1 MIVGALHDVI
11 NEAGAV
17 LGALVAL
24 VALNAV
30 AKGFYRRSFGRR
42 RDRYARLARLGTGAQ
57 LNFFVAVLG
66 EPPAIRQT
74 ITNEHYRVL
83 VRPGEEGYVGSGDEV
98 YEAFV
103 QKAFLE
109 AIFIDRDYY
118 VQAICDTEETVLG
131 FSVTVRRRNFH
142 PVFQLPPDVSWRDR
156 RRWKAQ
162 TGEEFKPLFKLRLG
176 RTRFAELDRGHPDEF
191 TGHHFQAA
199 TGARGFFYSEDHYY
213 GNPGFYQTF
222 VFTASSTAPVP
233 VSIAD
238 LAAGIDQARG
248 NEWPDP
254 TADNQPAWPGLP
266 GIRAFRRK
274 TPITTYSV
282 LRLDLQVV
290 NFPTRFGPHGDEVR
304 TLP

>member
-1 MIVGALHDVI
+1 MVGALHDVI
-11 NEAGAV
+11 NDAGVV

-24 VALNAV
+24 VALNAA
-30 AKGFYRRSFGRR
+30 AKGFYRRTIGRR
-42 RDRYARLARLGTGAQ
+42 RERYARLARLGTGAQ
-57 LNFFVAVLG
+57 LDFLVAVLG

-74 ITNEHYRVL
+74 ITNEHYRIL
-83 VRPGEEGYVGSGDEV
+83 VRPGEAGYVDNGDEMQ
-98 YEAFV
+98 EAFIPR
-103 QKAFLE
+103 AFIE
-109 AIFIDRDYY
+109 AIFIDRDYF
-118 VQAICDTEETVLG
+118 VQVICDVEETVLA

-142 PVFQLPPDVSWRDR
+142 PVFQLPPNVGWRER

-162 TGEEFKPLFKLRLG
+162 TGEDFKPLFKLRLG
-176 RTRFAELDRGHPDEF
+176 RTRFAELDRGNPDEF

-199 TGARGFFYSEDHYY
+199 TGARSFFYSEDHYY
-213 GNPGFYQTF
+213 GNPGYYQSY
-222 VFTASSTAPVP
+222 VFTASSTAPAP

-248 NEWPDP
+248 NEWPDQN
-254 TADNQPAWPGLP
+254 ADGQPDWNGLP
-266 GIRAFRRK
+266 GIHAFRRQ

-282 LRLDLQVV
+282 LRMDLQVV